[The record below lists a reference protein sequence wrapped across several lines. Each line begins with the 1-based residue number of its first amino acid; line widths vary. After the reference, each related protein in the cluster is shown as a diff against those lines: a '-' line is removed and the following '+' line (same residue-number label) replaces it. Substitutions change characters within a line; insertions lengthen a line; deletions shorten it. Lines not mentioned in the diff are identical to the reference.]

1 MVPSIDKMFYP
12 YIKQMNPQPF
22 FLWVLFPTMY
32 TATTLQKL
40 LNVAKLRIGD
50 I

>member
-12 YIKQMNPQPF
+12 YIKQMNPQTF
-22 FLWVLFPTMY
+22 VLWVLFPTMY
-32 TATTLQKL
+32 TATTL